1 MVQYCYALLKRL
13 LIYRYFSLL
22 FSAMDGFTTAAKEWL
37 AHMANASTIV
47 SLMIASTVGGAIVLK
62 LKPQSCGNLFK
73 SLQPHKLSLKDPKLP
88 PKFNPFKEIGQQPE
102 FCMIIEGPNKIGKTT
117 LFPLSIPW
125 WRQFGPFAYKG
136 FVLNG
141 AEAAPC
147 EKFSEWRNHQ
157 MRGNMAY
164 SGAELPR
171 VLDEFR
177 KKQWFRIYISNI
189 FGVWK
194 PKRAYIIVDQFEEL
208 VKKFPVEALS
218 FANNLANDQVRN
230 DLAFVFFV
238 VNSKHGTK
246 AILNLNQGQRF
257 VVKEFTKSADVLN
270 GAAKSDADRFEI
282 CQHNIG
288 LLKEMEHV
296 NMEELPEA
304 VRIRMTQWKE
314 TYHLPFAPNGDQ
326 SWSLVDDRK
335 FRVVLLR
342 KVRSDMESRYVDDE
356 AGVQARLLTDEKIKE
371 SLNIL
376 TGVLERLSKVTI
388 RQKSAVEWTV
398 LFESKTPDKSI
409 AEDLTTTVMRV
420 LATPA
425 DGSDT
430 VVSG

>member
-1 MVQYCYALLKRL
+1 
-13 LIYRYFSLL
+13 
-22 FSAMDGFTTAAKEWL
+22 MDLWATGTDWL
-37 AHMANASTIV
+37 AHLANASTIV
-47 SLMIASTVGGAIVLK
+47 SLIIASTAVGGAFIVSK
-62 LKPQSCGNLFK
+62 SKPQSCTNMYK
-73 SLQPHKLSLKDPKLP
+73 ALQQHKLSIKDPKLAP
-88 PKFNPFKEIGQQPE
+88 PFNPFKLIMTHPQH
-102 FCMIIEGPNKIGKTT
+102 CMIIEGPNKIGKTT

-125 WRQFGPFAYKG
+125 WRRFGPFVYKG

-141 AEAAPC
+141 AEALPC
-147 EKFSEWRNHQ
+147 KDFSEWRNHQ

-164 SGAELPR
+164 SGAELPQ
-171 VLDEFR
+171 VLNEFR
-177 KKQWFRIYISNI
+177 QKQWLRIFISDL

-230 DLAFVFFV
+230 DFAFVFFV

-257 VVKEFTKSADVLN
+257 VVKEFTKSADVLI
-270 GAAKSDADRFEI
+270 GAGKSDADRFEI

-304 VRIRMTQWKE
+304 VKHRMTQWKE

-326 SWSLVDDRK
+326 SWSLVNDRK

-342 KVRSDMESRYVDDE
+342 KVCCDMESRYVDDE
-356 AGVQARLLTDEKIKE
+356 AGIQARLLTDEKIKE

-376 TGVLERLSKVTI
+376 TGVLERLSKEKI
-388 RQKSAVEWTV
+388 RQQSAVEWTV

-409 AEDLTTTVMRV
+409 AEDLTTTVMRI
-420 LATPA
+420 LATPVE
-425 DGSDT
+425 GSDI